1 MLRHICVHLCISVLV
16 CVCVCVC
23 VYQIDADE
31 VHRVCALVRRMSTF
45 DLSLTVLEH
54 IPCAP
59 HLDQSESKAT
69 AQQKTHLL
77 ANLYYT
83 SCACER
89 VVNRL

>member
-1 MLRHICVHLCISVLV
+1 MYICASLCW
-16 CVCVCVC
+16 CVCVC

-45 DLSLTVLEH
+45 DLSLSHVLEH

-59 HLDQSESKAT
+59 HLDQSEGKAT

-77 ANLYYT
+77 ANLYYA

>member
-1 MLRHICVHLCISVLV
+1 MCTSVHLCVGVCV

-45 DLSLTVLEH
+45 DLSLTRTRAH
-54 IPCAP
+54 TCAP
-59 HLDQSESKAT
+59 HLDQSEGKAT

-77 ANLYYT
+77 ANLYYA
-83 SCACER
+83 SCAYER